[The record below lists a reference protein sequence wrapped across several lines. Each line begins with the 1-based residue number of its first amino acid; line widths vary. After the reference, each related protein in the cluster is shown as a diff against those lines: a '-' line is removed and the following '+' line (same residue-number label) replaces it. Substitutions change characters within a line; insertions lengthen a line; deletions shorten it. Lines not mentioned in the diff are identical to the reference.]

1 MRRIYSLAGAVL
13 VLGCMDAASNATG
26 PKQTGAVTP
35 GTVASNDDD
44 PHGND
49 PGTDPHGSDPHGVTR
64 LFLTYVNGNDEVP
77 ARETHA
83 DGHGVVR
90 LSADGQSMEFELIV
104 NNIRNV
110 TQAHIHVAPAGTNG
124 PIVVWF
130 YPSVKATTALPG
142 GAGPFSG
149 TLATGSFTAA
159 DLRGPLA
166 GQPLQ
171 ALIDAVMAGNAY
183 VNVHT
188 DDGVAPPNT
197 GLGDF
202 PGGEI
207 RGQLP
212 AATP

>member
-44 PHGND
+44 PHG
-49 PGTDPHGSDPHGVTR
+49 VTR

-83 DGHGVVR
+83 DGHGIVR

-171 ALIDAVMAGNAY
+171 ALIDAIMAGNAY

-212 AATP
+212 ASTP